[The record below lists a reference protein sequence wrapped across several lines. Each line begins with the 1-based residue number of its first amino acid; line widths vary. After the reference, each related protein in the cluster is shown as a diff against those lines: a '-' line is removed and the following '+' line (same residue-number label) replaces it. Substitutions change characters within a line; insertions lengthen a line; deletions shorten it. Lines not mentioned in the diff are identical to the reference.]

1 MLSVH
6 LFKLKDADVQAF
18 LEEATALDPRFKS
31 KLDRDEIG
39 SGKQQWQQPQRQLQK
54 KRNKQGKTGKRKKV
68 QLSKRIQFSPSL
80 KTIYEDKEMSSDDN
94 YFRQRKYRRGNGV
107 LIYSFY
113 FPFFLF
119 GLSFFFYLFLYKY

>member
-39 SGKQQWQQPQRQLQK
+39 SGKQQWQQTQRQLQM
-54 KRNKQGKTGKRKKV
+54 RYFNLTIPLIV
-68 QLSKRIQFSPSL
+68 AHFYCETFLSGSVAL
-80 KTIYEDKEMSSDDN
+80 TW
-94 YFRQRKYRRGNGV
+94 
-107 LIYSFY
+107 
-113 FPFFLF
+113 
-119 GLSFFFYLFLYKY
+119 